1 MEQIVLNLNLK
12 YVIAGLTA
20 EQKGLLLEAL
30 FEGAEKIARE
40 GGESGLETGGESA
53 ARASGESAADMPL
66 PAVLQNQP
74 EAGNAYR
81 FILLQQYEY
90 EAKRRRMRQLG
101 ARGAARR
108 KGNAAAKMADLFA
121 AEAESSARSG
131 GSAGAATMVIGCGS
145 ERSAVG
151 ADVNGLPGAGG
162 SAGAGASLIEAV
174 AGAAVAENNGAETCR
189 ATGGTAVV
197 TGVGAAVGADAG
209 AAVGA
214 GGSSGVQTGGSSGVQ
229 AALTL
234 KRKEAKENILNKN
247 NILFLGLT
255 EKKKEPAAG
264 LELAADDGAAKAT
277 GLGLAADDGT
287 ARVPDKGGY
296 GAAGASG
303 VPDGSG
309 GGSCKVSGASAGL
322 SDKGGYGA
330 AGASGVPDGSGGGL
344 CGTVGSGG
352 GLCGATG
359 LGLAADDGTARVPDK
374 GGYGA
379 AGASG
384 VSVPGGSG
392 GGLCG
397 ATGLGLAADDRTAG
411 LSDKGGYGAAGA
423 AGASVPG
430 GSGGGLCGTVGSGG
444 GLCGATGSGGDNP
457 GGRLTFFSGRKRR
470 GAHAS
475 PVLSQPAFQPPS
487 VAEVQAFVAAENL
500 QLDAG
505 TFVDFYDSH
514 GWCVGKTAIKNWKA
528 TARLWHRRAVAEAA
542 TRGGKKTEDDDGY
555 WAELENKISRL

>member
-30 FEGAEKIARE
+30 FEGAEKIARA

-53 ARASGESAADMPL
+53 ARAGGESAADMPL

-121 AEAESSARSG
+121 AEAEGSVRSG
-131 GSAGAATMVIGCGS
+131 GAAGG
-145 ERSAVG
+145 
-151 ADVNGLPGAGG
+151 GG

-189 ATGGTAVV
+189 ATGRTAVV
-197 TGVGAAVGADAG
+197 TGVGATVGADAG
-209 AAVGA
+209 AAVTA
-214 GGSSGVQTGGSSGVQ
+214 GGSSGVQAGGSSGVQ

-264 LELAADDGAAKAT
+264 LELAADDGAAKAI
-277 GLGLAADDGT
+277 GLGVAADDGM

-296 GAAGASG
+296 GAAGASE
-303 VPDGSG
+303 
-309 GGSCKVSGASAGL
+309 VS
-322 SDKGGYGA
+322 
-330 AGASGVPDGSGGGL
+330 VPDGSGGGL

-352 GLCGATG
+352 GSCG
-359 LGLAADDGTARVPDK
+359 V
-374 GGYGA
+374 
-379 AGASG
+379 
-384 VSVPGGSG
+384 
-392 GGLCG
+392 
-397 ATGLGLAADDRTAG
+397 
-411 LSDKGGYGAAGA
+411 
-423 AGASVPG
+423 
-430 GSGGGLCGTVGSGG
+430 
-444 GLCGATGSGGDNP
+444 TGSGGDNP
-457 GGRLTFFSGRKRR
+457 GGRLAFFSGRKRR
-470 GAHAS
+470 GVHAS
-475 PVLSQPAFQPPS
+475 PVLPQPAFQPPS

-542 TRGGKKTEDDDGY
+542 TRGGKKSEDDEGY

>member
-30 FEGAEKIARE
+30 FEGAEKIARA

-53 ARASGESAADMPL
+53 ARAGGESAADMPL
-66 PAVLQNQP
+66 PAVLQNLP

-108 KGNAAAKMADLFA
+108 KGKAAAKMADLFA
-121 AEAESSARSG
+121 VEAEGSARSG
-131 GSAGAATMVIGCGS
+131 GSADSAGAGGAATMVKGCGS
-145 ERSAVG
+145 ERAMVKG
-151 ADVNGLPGAGG
+151 ADVNDLPGAGS

-209 AAVGA
+209 AAVTA

-255 EKKKEPAAG
+255 EKKKEPA
-264 LELAADDGAAKAT
+264 T
-277 GLGLAADDGT
+277 GLGLAADDGM

-296 GAAGASG
+296 GA
-303 VPDGSG
+303 
-309 GGSCKVSGASAGL
+309 SGASEV
-322 SDKGGYGA
+322 S
-330 AGASGVPDGSGGGL
+330 VPDGSGGGL

-352 GLCGATG
+352 G
-359 LGLAADDGTARVPDK
+359 
-374 GGYGA
+374 
-379 AGASG
+379 S
-384 VSVPGGSG
+384 
-392 GGLCG
+392 
-397 ATGLGLAADDRTAG
+397 
-411 LSDKGGYGAAGA
+411 
-423 AGASVPG
+423 
-430 GSGGGLCGTVGSGG
+430 
-444 GLCGATGSGGDNP
+444 CGATGSGGDNP
-457 GGRLTFFSGRKRR
+457 GGRLAFFSGRKRR
-470 GAHAS
+470 GVHAS
-475 PVLSQPAFQPPS
+475 PVLPQPAFQPPS

-542 TRGGKKTEDDDGY
+542 TRGGKKSEDDDGY

>member
-30 FEGAEKIARE
+30 FEGAEKIARA
-40 GGESGLETGGESA
+40 GGESGLEAG
-53 ARASGESAADMPL
+53 GESAADMPL

-121 AEAESSARSG
+121 AEAEGSARSG
-131 GSAGAATMVIGCGS
+131 GAAGLGGSAGADGSAGCPAGAGSLGSSGGAATMVIGGSS
-145 ERSAVG
+145 ERSA
-151 ADVNGLPGAGG
+151 GAG
-162 SAGAGASLIEAV
+162 SLSGASGLLKEAF
-174 AGAAVAENNGAETCR
+174 A
-189 ATGGTAVV
+189 
-197 TGVGAAVGADAG
+197 GAAVGADAG
-209 AAVGA
+209 AAVT
-214 GGSSGVQTGGSSGVQ
+214 TGGSSGVQ

-277 GLGLAADDGT
+277 GLRLAADDGT
-287 ARVPDKGGY
+287 AGLLVPDGFGGGLC

-303 VPDGSG
+303 VPVSDGSG
-309 GGSCKVSGASAGL
+309 GGLCKVAGASAEV

-330 AGASGVPDGSGGGL
+330 A
-344 CGTVGSGG
+344 
-352 GLCGATG
+352 
-359 LGLAADDGTARVPDK
+359 
-374 GGYGA
+374 
-379 AGASG
+379 
-384 VSVPGGSG
+384 
-392 GGLCG
+392 
-397 ATGLGLAADDRTAG
+397 
-411 LSDKGGYGAAGA
+411 
-423 AGASVPG
+423 
-430 GSGGGLCGTVGSGG
+430 
-444 GLCGATGSGGDNP
+444 GSGGDNP
-457 GGRLTFFSGRKRR
+457 GGRLAFFSGRKRR

-475 PVLSQPAFQPPS
+475 PVLPQPAFQPPS
-487 VAEVQAFVAAENL
+487 VAEVQAFVTAENL

-542 TRGGKKTEDDDGY
+542 TRGGKKTEDDEGY

>member
-30 FEGAEKIARE
+30 FEGAEKIARA

-53 ARASGESAADMPL
+53 ARAGGESAADMPL

-121 AEAESSARSG
+121 AEAEGSACSG
-131 GSAGAATMVIGCGS
+131 GSAGAAGSGGSATMVIGGGS
-145 ERSAVG
+145 EWAMVKG
-151 ADVNGLPGAGG
+151 ADVNDLPGAGS

-189 ATGGTAVV
+189 ATGRTAVV
-197 TGVGAAVGADAG
+197 TGVGAAVRADAG
-209 AAVGA
+209 AAVTA
-214 GGSSGVQTGGSSGVQ
+214 GGSSGVQ

-277 GLGLAADDGT
+277 GLGLAADDGAAKAT
-287 ARVPDKGGY
+287 GLGLAADDGMARVPDKGGY

-309 GGSCKVSGASAGL
+309 GGSC
-322 SDKGGYGA
+322 GA
-330 AGASGVPDGSGGGL
+330 AGSGGGSCGAAGSGGGL
-344 CGTVGSGG
+344 CGMVGSGGGSCGTVGSGG
-352 GLCGATG
+352 GACGVPGATG
-359 LGLAADDGTARVPDK
+359 
-374 GGYGA
+374 
-379 AGASG
+379 S
-384 VSVPGGSG
+384 GGSG
-392 GGLCG
+392 GGSCG
-397 ATGLGLAADDRTAG
+397 M
-411 LSDKGGYGAAGA
+411 
-423 AGASVPG
+423 
-430 GSGGGLCGTVGSGG
+430 VGSGG
-444 GLCGATGSGGDNP
+444 GSCGAAGSGGDNP
-457 GGRLTFFSGRKRR
+457 GGRLAFFSGRKRR
-470 GAHAS
+470 GVHAS
-475 PVLSQPAFQPPS
+475 PVLPQPAFQPPS

-542 TRGGKKTEDDDGY
+542 TRGGKKSEDDDGY

>member
-30 FEGAEKIARE
+30 FEGAEKIARA

-74 EAGNAYR
+74 EAGNVYR

-108 KGNAAAKMADLFA
+108 KGKAAAKMADLFA
-121 AEAESSARSG
+121 AEAEGSARSG

-151 ADVNGLPGAGG
+151 ADVNDLPGAGG

-209 AAVGA
+209 AAVTA

-264 LELAADDGAAKAT
+264 LELAADDGTAKAT
-277 GLGLAADDGT
+277 GLGLAADDGM

-303 VPDGSG
+303 VS
-309 GGSCKVSGASAGL
+309 
-322 SDKGGYGA
+322 
-330 AGASGVPDGSGGGL
+330 VPDGSGGGL

-352 GLCGATG
+352 GLCG
-359 LGLAADDGTARVPDK
+359 
-374 GGYGA
+374 
-379 AGASG
+379 
-384 VSVPGGSG
+384 
-392 GGLCG
+392 
-397 ATGLGLAADDRTAG
+397 
-411 LSDKGGYGAAGA
+411 
-423 AGASVPG
+423 
-430 GSGGGLCGTVGSGG
+430 TVGSGG
-444 GLCGATGSGGDNP
+444 GLCGMVGSGGGSCGAAGSGGGLCGAAGSGGDNP
-457 GGRLTFFSGRKRR
+457 GGRLAFFSGRKRR
-470 GAHAS
+470 GVHAS
-475 PVLSQPAFQPPS
+475 PVLPQPAFQPPS

>member
-40 GGESGLETGGESA
+40 DGESGLDAGGESA
-53 ARASGESAADMPL
+53 TDMPL

-101 ARGAARR
+101 AKGAARR

-121 AEAESSARSG
+121 AEAGA
-131 GSAGAATMVIGCGS
+131 SAGAGGAVDADGS
-145 ERSAVG
+145 ERSVA
-151 ADVNGLPGAGG
+151 GAGG
-162 SAGAGASLIEAV
+162 
-174 AGAAVAENNGAETCR
+174 N
-189 ATGGTAVV
+189 
-197 TGVGAAVGADAG
+197 
-209 AAVGA
+209 
-214 GGSSGVQTGGSSGVQ
+214 SGVQAAVTAGGSSGVQ

-247 NILFLGLT
+247 NILFLGLA

-264 LELAADDGAAKAT
+264 LELAADDG
-277 GLGLAADDGT
+277 T
-287 ARVPDKGGY
+287 AR
-296 GAAGASG
+296 
-303 VPDGSG
+303 
-309 GGSCKVSGASAGL
+309 L

-330 AGASGVPDGSGGGL
+330 SGASEVSVPDGFGGG
-344 CGTVGSGG
+344 S
-352 GLCGATG
+352 CGA
-359 LGLAADDGTARVPDK
+359 A
-374 GGYGA
+374 
-379 AGASG
+379 
-384 VSVPGGSG
+384 
-392 GGLCG
+392 
-397 ATGLGLAADDRTAG
+397 
-411 LSDKGGYGAAGA
+411 
-423 AGASVPG
+423 
-430 GSGGGLCGTVGSGG
+430 
-444 GLCGATGSGGDNP
+444 GSGGDNP
-457 GGRLTFFSGRKRR
+457 GGRLAFFSGRKRR

-475 PVLSQPAFQPPS
+475 PVLPQPAFHPPS
-487 VAEVQAFVAAENL
+487 VAEVQAFVTAENL

-542 TRGGKKTEDDDGY
+542 TRGGKKTEDDEGY

>member
-30 FEGAEKIARE
+30 FEGAEKIARA

-53 ARASGESAADMPL
+53 ARAGGESAADMPL

-108 KGNAAAKMADLFA
+108 KGKAAAKMADLFA
-121 AEAESSARSG
+121 AEAEGSVRS
-131 GSAGAATMVIGCGS
+131 
-145 ERSAVG
+145 
-151 ADVNGLPGAGG
+151 GG

-174 AGAAVAENNGAETCR
+174 AGVAVAESNGTEACR
-189 ATGGTAVV
+189 ATGRTAVV

-209 AAVGA
+209 AAVTA
-214 GGSSGVQTGGSSGVQ
+214 GDSSGVQAGGSSGVQ

-264 LELAADDGAAKAT
+264 LELAADDGAAEAT
-277 GLGLAADDGT
+277 GLGVAADDGT

-296 GAAGASG
+296 GAGGASG
-303 VPDGSG
+303 VPEGSGGGLCKVPGASGVSVPDGSG
-309 GGSCKVSGASAGL
+309 GGLCKVPGASAGL

-330 AGASGVPDGSGGGL
+330 VGASGLPKV
-344 CGTVGSGG
+344 
-352 GLCGATG
+352 
-359 LGLAADDGTARVPDK
+359 
-374 GGYGA
+374 A
-379 AGASG
+379 AG
-384 VSVPGGSG
+384 
-392 GGLCG
+392 
-397 ATGLGLAADDRTAG
+397 
-411 LSDKGGYGAAGA
+411 
-423 AGASVPG
+423 
-430 GSGGGLCGTVGSGG
+430 
-444 GLCGATGSGGDNP
+444 DNS
-457 GGRLTFFSGRKRR
+457 GGRLAFFSGRKRR
-470 GAHAS
+470 GVHAS
-475 PVLSQPAFQPPS
+475 PVLPQPAFQPPS

-542 TRGGKKTEDDDGY
+542 TRGGKKSEDDEGY

>member
-53 ARASGESAADMPL
+53 ARAGGESAANMPL

-74 EAGNAYR
+74 EAGNVYR

-108 KGNAAAKMADLFA
+108 KGKAAAKMADLFA
-121 AEAESSARSG
+121 AEAEGSARSG
-131 GSAGAATMVIGCGS
+131 GSATMVIGDGS
-145 ERSAVG
+145 ERLAVG
-151 ADVNGLPGAGG
+151 V
-162 SAGAGASLIEAV
+162 SLKEAF

-197 TGVGAAVGADAG
+197 TGAGAAVGADG
-209 AAVGA
+209 SGGVQAAVTA
-214 GGSSGVQTGGSSGVQ
+214 DGSSGVQ

-264 LELAADDGAAKAT
+264 LELAADDRAAEAT
-277 GLGLAADDGT
+277 GLGLAVDDGT
-287 ARVPDKGGY
+287 SGVPE
-296 GAAGASG
+296 AAGASSG
-303 VPDGSG
+303 LSVPDGSG
-309 GGSCKVSGASAGL
+309 GGSCGVSGAT
-322 SDKGGYGA
+322 
-330 AGASGVPDGSGGGL
+330 GSGGGA
-344 CGTVGSGG
+344 CGVSGATGSGG
-352 GLCGATG
+352 GACG
-359 LGLAADDGTARVPDK
+359 VP
-374 GGYGA
+374 
-379 AGASG
+379 
-384 VSVPGGSG
+384 
-392 GGLCG
+392 
-397 ATGLGLAADDRTAG
+397 
-411 LSDKGGYGAAGA
+411 
-423 AGASVPG
+423 
-430 GSGGGLCGTVGSGG
+430 
-444 GLCGATGSGGDNP
+444 GATGSGGDNP
-457 GGRLTFFSGRKRR
+457 GGRLAFFSGRKRR

-475 PVLSQPAFQPPS
+475 PVLPQPAFQPPS
-487 VAEVQAFVAAENL
+487 VAEVQAFVTAENL

-542 TRGGKKTEDDDGY
+542 TRGGKKTEDDEGY

>member
-30 FEGAEKIARE
+30 FEGAEKIARA
-40 GGESGLETGGESA
+40 GGESGLEAG
-53 ARASGESAADMPL
+53 GESAADMPL

-121 AEAESSARSG
+121 AEAEGSARSG
-131 GSAGAATMVIGCGS
+131 GSAGAGS
-145 ERSAVG
+145 
-151 ADVNGLPGAGG
+151 GG
-162 SAGAGASLIEAV
+162 SAGASLIEAV

-189 ATGGTAVV
+189 ATGRTAVV
-197 TGVGAAVGADAG
+197 TGVGATVGADAG
-209 AAVGA
+209 AAVTA
-214 GGSSGVQTGGSSGVQ
+214 GGSSGVQAGGSSGVQ

-264 LELAADDGAAKAT
+264 LELTADDGAAEAT
-277 GLGLAADDGT
+277 GLGLAADDGM
-287 ARVPDKGGY
+287 ARVPDKGGYGAAGASEVLVPDGSGGGLCKVSGASARLSDKGGY

-309 GGSCKVSGASAGL
+309 GGSC
-322 SDKGGYGA
+322 
-330 AGASGVPDGSGGGL
+330 
-344 CGTVGSGG
+344 GTVGSGG
-352 GLCGATG
+352 G
-359 LGLAADDGTARVPDK
+359 
-374 GGYGA
+374 
-379 AGASG
+379 S
-384 VSVPGGSG
+384 
-392 GGLCG
+392 
-397 ATGLGLAADDRTAG
+397 
-411 LSDKGGYGAAGA
+411 
-423 AGASVPG
+423 
-430 GSGGGLCGTVGSGG
+430 
-444 GLCGATGSGGDNP
+444 CGATGSGGDNP
-457 GGRLTFFSGRKRR
+457 GGRLAFFSGRKRR
-470 GAHAS
+470 GVHAS
-475 PVLSQPAFQPPS
+475 PVLPQPAFQPPS

-542 TRGGKKTEDDDGY
+542 TRGGKKTEDDEGY

>member
-30 FEGAEKIARE
+30 FEGAEKIARAD
-40 GGESGLETGGESA
+40 GESGLA
-53 ARASGESAADMPL
+53 AGGESAADMPL

-121 AEAESSARSG
+121 AEAGA
-131 GSAGAATMVIGCGS
+131 SAGAGGAAGATVESAGSLGSSGGAADTATMVIGGGAA
-145 ERSAVG
+145 RSAVG
-151 ADVNGLPGAGG
+151 ADSL
-162 SAGAGASLIEAV
+162 SGASGLLKEAFV
-174 AGAAVAENNGAETCR
+174 GAAVAENNGVEMCR
-189 ATGGTAVV
+189 AAGSG
-197 TGVGAAVGADAG
+197 AG
-209 AAVGA
+209 AAVTA
-214 GGSSGVQTGGSSGVQ
+214 DGSSGVQ

-264 LELAADDGAAKAT
+264 LELAADDGTARATGLRLAADDGTCGEPEAA

-287 ARVPDKGGY
+287 AGVSD
-296 GAAGASG
+296 AAGASSG
-303 VPDGSG
+303 LSVPDGSG
-309 GGSCKVSGASAGL
+309 GGSCKVSGAT
-322 SDKGGYGA
+322 
-330 AGASGVPDGSGGGL
+330 GS
-344 CGTVGSGG
+344 
-352 GLCGATG
+352 
-359 LGLAADDGTARVPDK
+359 
-374 GGYGA
+374 
-379 AGASG
+379 
-384 VSVPGGSG
+384 GGSG
-392 GGLCG
+392 GGSCG
-397 ATGLGLAADDRTAG
+397 V
-411 LSDKGGYGAAGA
+411 S
-423 AGASVPG
+423 
-430 GSGGGLCGTVGSGG
+430 
-444 GLCGATGSGGDNP
+444 GATGSGGDNP
-457 GGRLTFFSGRKRR
+457 GGRLAFFSGRKRR

-475 PVLSQPAFQPPS
+475 PVLPQPAFQPPS
-487 VAEVQAFVAAENL
+487 VAEVQAFVTAENL

-542 TRGGKKTEDDDGY
+542 TRGGKKTEDDEGY

>member
-30 FEGAEKIARE
+30 FEGAEKIARAGGE
-40 GGESGLETGGESA
+40 SGLKTGGESGLETGGESA
-53 ARASGESAADMPL
+53 VDMPL

-121 AEAESSARSG
+121 AEAEGSARSG

-145 ERSAVG
+145 ERAMVKG
-151 ADVNGLPGAGG
+151 ADVNDLPGAGG

-174 AGAAVAENNGAETCR
+174 AGAAVAENNGAEACR
-189 ATGGTAVV
+189 ATGRTAVV
-197 TGVGAAVGADAG
+197 TGVGATVGADAG
-209 AAVGA
+209 AAVTA
-214 GGSSGVQTGGSSGVQ
+214 GGCSGVQAGGSSGVQ

-277 GLGLAADDGT
+277 GLGVAADDGMAKATGLGLAADDGM

-296 GAAGASG
+296 GAVGASG
-303 VPDGSG
+303 VSVPDGSG
-309 GGSCKVSGASAGL
+309 GGSC
-322 SDKGGYGA
+322 
-330 AGASGVPDGSGGGL
+330 
-344 CGTVGSGG
+344 
-352 GLCGATG
+352 
-359 LGLAADDGTARVPDK
+359 GTA
-374 GGYGA
+374 
-379 AGASG
+379 
-384 VSVPGGSG
+384 
-392 GGLCG
+392 
-397 ATGLGLAADDRTAG
+397 
-411 LSDKGGYGAAGA
+411 
-423 AGASVPG
+423 
-430 GSGGGLCGTVGSGG
+430 
-444 GLCGATGSGGDNP
+444 GSGGDNP
-457 GGRLTFFSGRKRR
+457 GGRLAFFSGRKRR
-470 GAHAS
+470 GVHAS
-475 PVLSQPAFQPPS
+475 PVLPQPAFQPPS

-542 TRGGKKTEDDDGY
+542 TRGGKKSEDDEGY
-555 WAELENKISRL
+555 WTELENKISRL

>member
-40 GGESGLETGGESA
+40 GSESGLETGGESA
-53 ARASGESAADMPL
+53 ARAGGESAVDMPL

-121 AEAESSARSG
+121 AEAEGSARSG
-131 GSAGAATMVIGCGS
+131 GSAG
-145 ERSAVG
+145 
-151 ADVNGLPGAGG
+151 
-162 SAGAGASLIEAV
+162 
-174 AGAAVAENNGAETCR
+174 
-189 ATGGTAVV
+189 
-197 TGVGAAVGADAG
+197 
-209 AAVGA
+209 
-214 GGSSGVQTGGSSGVQ
+214 GSSGVQAGGSSGVQ

-287 ARVPDKGGY
+287 AGLSDKGDY
-296 GAAGASG
+296 GAAGASR

-309 GGSCKVSGASAGL
+309 GGSC
-322 SDKGGYGA
+322 GA
-330 AGASGVPDGSGGGL
+330 AGSGGGS

-352 GLCGATG
+352 G
-359 LGLAADDGTARVPDK
+359 
-374 GGYGA
+374 
-379 AGASG
+379 S
-384 VSVPGGSG
+384 
-392 GGLCG
+392 
-397 ATGLGLAADDRTAG
+397 
-411 LSDKGGYGAAGA
+411 
-423 AGASVPG
+423 
-430 GSGGGLCGTVGSGG
+430 CGTV
-444 GLCGATGSGGDNP
+444 GSGGDNP
-457 GGRLTFFSGRKRR
+457 GGRLAFFSGRKRR
-470 GAHAS
+470 GVHAS
-475 PVLSQPAFQPPS
+475 PVLPQPAFQPPS

-542 TRGGKKTEDDDGY
+542 TRGGKKSEDDEGY

>member
-1 MEQIVLNLNLK
+1 MRYRFNFAVRKFSGGAGISLGKGQMEQIVLNLNLK

-30 FEGAEKIARE
+30 FEGAEKIARA
-40 GGESGLETGGESA
+40 GGESGLEAG
-53 ARASGESAADMPL
+53 GESAADMPL

-121 AEAESSARSG
+121 AEAGDSAGSGGASGAGSSAGAGADGSAGCSAGAGSLGSSG
-131 GSAGAATMVIGCGS
+131 GSAGADAGGS
-145 ERSAVG
+145 ERAMVKG
-151 ADVNGLPGAGG
+151 ADVNDLPGAGG

-189 ATGGTAVV
+189 AAGGTAVV

-209 AAVGA
+209 AAVTA
-214 GGSSGVQTGGSSGVQ
+214 GGSSGVQ

-255 EKKKEPAAG
+255 EKKKEPATG
-264 LELAADDGAAKAT
+264 LGLAADDRAAEAT
-277 GLGLAADDGT
+277 GLGLAADDG
-287 ARVPDKGGY
+287 A
-296 GAAGASG
+296 
-303 VPDGSG
+303 
-309 GGSCKVSGASAGL
+309 
-322 SDKGGYGA
+322 
-330 AGASGVPDGSGGGL
+330 
-344 CGTVGSGG
+344 
-352 GLCGATG
+352 
-359 LGLAADDGTARVPDK
+359 ARVPDK

-384 VSVPGGSG
+384 VSVPDGSGCGSCGVSGATGLGGSG
-392 GGLCG
+392 GGASG
-397 ATGLGLAADDRTAG
+397 ATGL
-411 LSDKGGYGAAGA
+411 
-423 AGASVPG
+423 
-430 GSGGGLCGTVGSGG
+430 
-444 GLCGATGSGGDNP
+444 GGDNP
-457 GGRLTFFSGRKRR
+457 GGRLAFFSGRKRR

-475 PVLSQPAFQPPS
+475 PVLPQPAFQPPS
-487 VAEVQAFVAAENL
+487 VAEVQAFVTAENL

-505 TFVDFYDSH
+505 TVVDLYASH

-542 TRGGKKTEDDDGY
+542 TRGGKKTEDDEGY

>member
-30 FEGAEKIARE
+30 FEGAEKIART
-40 GGESGLETGGESA
+40 GGESGLEAGGEAA
-53 ARASGESAADMPL
+53 ARAGGEAAADMPL

-121 AEAESSARSG
+121 AEAGASAGSG
-131 GSAGAATMVIGCGS
+131 GAAGADSLGSSGGFATMVIGGGSERSAGAGSLGSSGGAAGADRS

-151 ADVNGLPGAGG
+151 ADGCGG
-162 SAGAGASLIEAV
+162 V
-174 AGAAVAENNGAETCR
+174 QAAV
-189 ATGGTAVV
+189 TA
-197 TGVGAAVGADAG
+197 D
-209 AAVGA
+209 
-214 GGSSGVQTGGSSGVQ
+214 GSSGVQ

-234 KRKEAKENILNKN
+234 KRKGAKENILNKN

-255 EKKKEPAAG
+255 EKKKEPA
-264 LELAADDGAAKAT
+264 T
-277 GLGLAADDGT
+277 GLGLAADDRAAEATGLGLAVDDGT
-287 ARVPDKGGY
+287 SGVPE
-296 GAAGASG
+296 AAGASSG
-303 VPDGSG
+303 LSVPDGSG
-309 GGSCKVSGASAGL
+309 GGSCGA
-322 SDKGGYGA
+322 
-330 AGASGVPDGSGGGL
+330 
-344 CGTVGSGG
+344 VGSGG
-352 GLCGATG
+352 GSCGA
-359 LGLAADDGTARVPDK
+359 A
-374 GGYGA
+374 
-379 AGASG
+379 
-384 VSVPGGSG
+384 
-392 GGLCG
+392 
-397 ATGLGLAADDRTAG
+397 
-411 LSDKGGYGAAGA
+411 
-423 AGASVPG
+423 
-430 GSGGGLCGTVGSGG
+430 
-444 GLCGATGSGGDNP
+444 GSGGDNP
-457 GGRLTFFSGRKRR
+457 GGRLAFFSGRKRR
-470 GAHAS
+470 GTHAS
-475 PVLSQPAFQPPS
+475 PVLPQPAFQPPS
-487 VAEVQAFVAAENL
+487 VAEVQAFVTAENL

>member
-40 GGESGLETGGESA
+40 DGESGLDAG
-53 ARASGESAADMPL
+53 GESAADMPL

-121 AEAESSARSG
+121 AEAEGSARSG
-131 GSAGAATMVIGCGS
+131 GSAGATVESAGSLGSSGGSATMVIGGGSGDAVGAGSLSSSGGAATMVIGGGS

-151 ADVNGLPGAGG
+151 VSLKEAF
-162 SAGAGASLIEAV
+162 AGAV
-174 AGAAVAENNGAETCR
+174 VVENNGAEMCR
-189 ATGGTAVV
+189 AAGVTAVV
-197 TGVGAAVGADAG
+197 TGAGAAVGADG
-209 AAVGA
+209 SGGVQAAVTA
-214 GGSSGVQTGGSSGVQ
+214 DGSSGVQ

-264 LELAADDGAAKAT
+264 LELAADDRAAE
-277 GLGLAADDGT
+277 
-287 ARVPDKGGY
+287 V
-296 GAAGASG
+296 
-303 VPDGSG
+303 
-309 GGSCKVSGASAGL
+309 
-322 SDKGGYGA
+322 SDKGG
-330 AGASGVPDGSGGGL
+330 SGGWS
-344 CGTVGSGG
+344 C
-352 GLCGATG
+352 
-359 LGLAADDGTARVPDK
+359 
-374 GGYGA
+374 
-379 AGASG
+379 G
-384 VSVPGGSG
+384 VS
-392 GGLCG
+392 
-397 ATGLGLAADDRTAG
+397 
-411 LSDKGGYGAAGA
+411 
-423 AGASVPG
+423 
-430 GSGGGLCGTVGSGG
+430 
-444 GLCGATGSGGDNP
+444 GATGSGGDNP
-457 GGRLTFFSGRKRR
+457 GGRLAFFSGRKRR

-475 PVLSQPAFQPPS
+475 PVLPQPAFQPPS
-487 VAEVQAFVAAENL
+487 VAEVQAFVTAENL

-542 TRGGKKTEDDDGY
+542 TRGGKKTEDDEGY

>member
-30 FEGAEKIARE
+30 FEGAEKIARAD
-40 GGESGLETGGESA
+40 GESGLAAGGESA
-53 ARASGESAADMPL
+53 ARAGGESAADMPL

-121 AEAESSARSG
+121 AEAEGSACSG

-145 ERSAVG
+145 ERAMVKG
-151 ADVNGLPGAGG
+151 ADVNDLPGAGS

-189 ATGGTAVV
+189 ATGRTAVV
-197 TGVGAAVGADAG
+197 TGVGATVGADAG
-209 AAVGA
+209 AAVTADAGA
-214 GGSSGVQTGGSSGVQ
+214 AVTAGGSSGVQ

-264 LELAADDGAAKAT
+264 LELAADDGTAGAI
-277 GLGLAADDGT
+277 GLGLTTDDGT
-287 ARVPDKGGY
+287 AEVPET
-296 GAAGASG
+296 AGVSSG
-303 VPDGSG
+303 LSVPDGSG
-309 GGSCKVSGASAGL
+309 GGACGVS
-322 SDKGGYGA
+322 
-330 AGASGVPDGSGGGL
+330 
-344 CGTVGSGG
+344 
-352 GLCGATG
+352 GATG
-359 LGLAADDGTARVPDK
+359 L
-374 GGYGA
+374 
-379 AGASG
+379 
-384 VSVPGGSG
+384 
-392 GGLCG
+392 
-397 ATGLGLAADDRTAG
+397 
-411 LSDKGGYGAAGA
+411 
-423 AGASVPG
+423 
-430 GSGGGLCGTVGSGG
+430 
-444 GLCGATGSGGDNP
+444 GGDNP
-457 GGRLTFFSGRKRR
+457 GGRLAFFSGRKRR

-475 PVLSQPAFQPPS
+475 PVLPQPAFQPPS
-487 VAEVQAFVAAENL
+487 VAEVQAFVTAENL

-542 TRGGKKTEDDDGY
+542 TRGGKKTEDDEGY

>member
-30 FEGAEKIARE
+30 FEGAEKIARA
-40 GGESGLETGGESA
+40 GGESGLAAGGESA
-53 ARASGESAADMPL
+53 ARAGGESAADMPL

-121 AEAESSARSG
+121 AEAEGSARSGGSTGAGSG
-131 GSAGAATMVIGCGS
+131 GSAGAATMVIGGGL
-145 ERSAVG
+145 ERATVKG
-151 ADVNGLPGAGG
+151 ADVNDLPGAGG

-189 ATGGTAVV
+189 ATGRTAVV
-197 TGVGAAVGADAG
+197 TGVGAAVRADAG
-209 AAVGA
+209 AAVTA
-214 GGSSGVQTGGSSGVQ
+214 GGSSGVQ

-247 NILFLGLT
+247 NILFLELT

-277 GLGLAADDGT
+277 GLGLAADDGAAKAT
-287 ARVPDKGGY
+287 GLGLAADDGMARVPDKGGY

-303 VPDGSG
+303 VSVPDGFGGGSCGTVGFGGGSCGMVGSG
-309 GGSCKVSGASAGL
+309 GGLCKVSGASAGL

-330 AGASGVPDGSGGGL
+330 AGASGVPDGSGGGS

-352 GLCGATG
+352 GSC
-359 LGLAADDGTARVPDK
+359 GTA
-374 GGYGA
+374 
-379 AGASG
+379 
-384 VSVPGGSG
+384 
-392 GGLCG
+392 
-397 ATGLGLAADDRTAG
+397 
-411 LSDKGGYGAAGA
+411 
-423 AGASVPG
+423 
-430 GSGGGLCGTVGSGG
+430 
-444 GLCGATGSGGDNP
+444 GSGGDNP
-457 GGRLTFFSGRKRR
+457 GGRLAFFSGRKRR
-470 GAHAS
+470 GVHAS
-475 PVLSQPAFQPPS
+475 PVLPQPAFQPPS

-542 TRGGKKTEDDDGY
+542 TRGGKKSEDDEGY

>member
-30 FEGAEKIARE
+30 FEGAEKIARA
-40 GGESGLETGGESA
+40 GGESGLETG
-53 ARASGESAADMPL
+53 GESAADMPL
-66 PAVLQNQP
+66 PAVLQNLP

-121 AEAESSARSG
+121 AEAEGSARSG

-145 ERSAVG
+145 ERAMVKG
-151 ADVNGLPGAGG
+151 ADVNDLPSAGS

-189 ATGGTAVV
+189 ATGRTAVV
-197 TGVGAAVGADAG
+197 TGVGATVGADAG
-209 AAVGA
+209 AAVAADAGA
-214 GGSSGVQTGGSSGVQ
+214 AVTAGGSSGVQ

-264 LELAADDGAAKAT
+264 LELAADDGAAEAT
-277 GLGLAADDGT
+277 GLGLAVDDGM

-296 GAAGASG
+296 GAAGASEVS

-309 GGSCKVSGASAGL
+309 GGSC
-322 SDKGGYGA
+322 GA
-330 AGASGVPDGSGGGL
+330 A
-344 CGTVGSGG
+344 
-352 GLCGATG
+352 
-359 LGLAADDGTARVPDK
+359 
-374 GGYGA
+374 
-379 AGASG
+379 
-384 VSVPGGSG
+384 
-392 GGLCG
+392 
-397 ATGLGLAADDRTAG
+397 
-411 LSDKGGYGAAGA
+411 
-423 AGASVPG
+423 
-430 GSGGGLCGTVGSGG
+430 
-444 GLCGATGSGGDNP
+444 GSGGDNP
-457 GGRLTFFSGRKRR
+457 GGRLAFFSGRKRR

-475 PVLSQPAFQPPS
+475 PVLPQPAFQPPS
-487 VAEVQAFVAAENL
+487 VAEVQAFVTAENL

-542 TRGGKKTEDDDGY
+542 TRGGKKTEDDEGY

>member
-30 FEGAEKIARE
+30 FEGAEKIARAD
-40 GGESGLETGGESA
+40 GESGLAAGGEST
-53 ARASGESAADMPL
+53 ADMPL

-121 AEAESSARSG
+121 AEAGSSAGAG
-131 GSAGAATMVIGCGS
+131 GSAGATVESAGSLAGAATMVIGGGAA
-145 ERSAVG
+145 RSA
-151 ADVNGLPGAGG
+151 AGAGG
-162 SAGAGASLIEAV
+162 
-174 AGAAVAENNGAETCR
+174 N
-189 ATGGTAVV
+189 
-197 TGVGAAVGADAG
+197 
-209 AAVGA
+209 
-214 GGSSGVQTGGSSGVQ
+214 SGVQAAVTAGGSSGVQ

-264 LELAADDGAAKAT
+264 LELAADDGTAGAI
-277 GLGLAADDGT
+277 GLGLTTDDGT
-287 ARVPDKGGY
+287 AEVPET
-296 GAAGASG
+296 AGVSSG
-303 VPDGSG
+303 LSVPDGSG
-309 GGSCKVSGASAGL
+309 GGACGVS
-322 SDKGGYGA
+322 
-330 AGASGVPDGSGGGL
+330 
-344 CGTVGSGG
+344 
-352 GLCGATG
+352 GATG
-359 LGLAADDGTARVPDK
+359 L
-374 GGYGA
+374 
-379 AGASG
+379 
-384 VSVPGGSG
+384 
-392 GGLCG
+392 
-397 ATGLGLAADDRTAG
+397 
-411 LSDKGGYGAAGA
+411 
-423 AGASVPG
+423 
-430 GSGGGLCGTVGSGG
+430 
-444 GLCGATGSGGDNP
+444 GGDNP
-457 GGRLTFFSGRKRR
+457 GGRLAFFSGRKRR

-475 PVLSQPAFQPPS
+475 PVLPQPAFQPPS

-542 TRGGKKTEDDDGY
+542 TRGGKKTEDDEGY

>member
-30 FEGAEKIARE
+30 FEGAEKIARA

-53 ARASGESAADMPL
+53 ARAGGESAADMPL

-121 AEAESSARSG
+121 AEAEGSACSG

-189 ATGGTAVV
+189 AAGGTAVV
-197 TGVGAAVGADAG
+197 TGVGAAIGADAG
-209 AAVGA
+209 AAVTA
-214 GGSSGVQTGGSSGVQ
+214 GGSSGVQAGGSSGVQAGGSSGVQ

-247 NILFLGLT
+247 NILFLGLA

-264 LELAADDGAAKAT
+264 LELAADDGTAKAT

-287 ARVPDKGGY
+287 A
-296 GAAGASG
+296 
-303 VPDGSG
+303 
-309 GGSCKVSGASAGL
+309 GL

-330 AGASGVPDGSGGGL
+330 AGASEVSEPDGFGGGS

-352 GLCGATG
+352 GLCGTVG
-359 LGLAADDGTARVPDK
+359 FG
-374 GGYGA
+374 
-379 AGASG
+379 
-384 VSVPGGSG
+384 GGS
-392 GGLCG
+392 CG
-397 ATGLGLAADDRTAG
+397 ATG
-411 LSDKGGYGAAGA
+411 SGGDNPGGAA
-423 AGASVPG
+423 
-430 GSGGGLCGTVGSGG
+430 
-444 GLCGATGSGGDNP
+444 GSGGDNP

-487 VAEVQAFVAAENL
+487 VAEVQAFVVAENL

>member
-30 FEGAEKIARE
+30 FEGVEKIARA
-40 GGESGLETGGESA
+40 GGESGLETGGGSA
-53 ARASGESAADMPL
+53 ARAGGESAADMPL

-121 AEAESSARSG
+121 AEAEGSARSG

-145 ERSAVG
+145 ERAMVKG
-151 ADVNGLPGAGG
+151 ADVNDLPGAGS

-189 ATGGTAVV
+189 ATGRTAVV
-197 TGVGAAVGADAG
+197 TGVGATVGADAG
-209 AAVGA
+209 AAVTADAGA
-214 GGSSGVQTGGSSGVQ
+214 AVTAGGSSGVQ

-287 ARVPDKGGY
+287 A
-296 GAAGASG
+296 
-303 VPDGSG
+303 
-309 GGSCKVSGASAGL
+309 GL

-330 AGASGVPDGSGGGL
+330 AGASGVPDGSGGGS

-352 GLCGATG
+352 GSCGA
-359 LGLAADDGTARVPDK
+359 A
-374 GGYGA
+374 
-379 AGASG
+379 
-384 VSVPGGSG
+384 GSG
-392 GGLCG
+392 GG
-397 ATGLGLAADDRTAG
+397 
-411 LSDKGGYGAAGA
+411 S
-423 AGASVPG
+423 
-430 GSGGGLCGTVGSGG
+430 CGTVGSGG
-444 GLCGATGSGGDNP
+444 GSCGAVGSGGGSCGTVGSGGGSCGMVGSGGGSCGTVGSGGGSCGMVGSGGGSCGAAGSGGDNP
-457 GGRLTFFSGRKRR
+457 GGRLAFFSGRKRR
-470 GAHAS
+470 GVHAS
-475 PVLSQPAFQPPS
+475 PVLPQPAFQPPS
-487 VAEVQAFVAAENL
+487 VAEVQAFVVAENL

-542 TRGGKKTEDDDGY
+542 TRGGKKSEDDDGY